1 MCGEMCNRTKHPGQG
16 DSKMKKIL
24 IIHTGGT
31 IGMFPT
37 ERGYA
42 PSKEA
47 FHAALSAIPELSAPV
62 MPAYYFMR
70 KRKYSAEL
78 IISIVKERIEK
89 ETSWECLSAKYNIHH
104 MKVFP
109 YRMEKML

>member
-1 MCGEMCNRTKHPGQG
+1 
-16 DSKMKKIL
+16 MKKIL

-62 MPAYYFMR
+62 MPAYHFLR

>member
-1 MCGEMCNRTKHPGQG
+1 MERQEKEKLSQG
-16 DSKMKKIL
+16 GSN
-24 IIHTGGT
+24 H
-31 IGMFPT
+31 
-37 ERGYA
+37 
-42 PSKEA
+42 
-47 FHAALSAIPELSAPV
+47 
-62 MPAYYFMR
+62 FMR